1 VNATFWSS
9 ETGLGG
15 GESEAGRLSCLHAG
29 VREVKQRLFLRCPEA
44 AAANAMD
51 PRIVSVSFSD
61 RDGLKQSAWIFSPPG
76 AVRVMHDHTVKSH
89 IWKNCSQAQTAGMKT
104 HRSTIKILQSIPSLK
119 RLH

>member
-61 RDGLKQSAWIFSPPG
+61 RDGLKQSAWIFSPRCREG
-76 AVRVMHDHTVKSH
+76 NA
-89 IWKNCSQAQTAGMKT
+89 
-104 HRSTIKILQSIPSLK
+104 
-119 RLH
+119 